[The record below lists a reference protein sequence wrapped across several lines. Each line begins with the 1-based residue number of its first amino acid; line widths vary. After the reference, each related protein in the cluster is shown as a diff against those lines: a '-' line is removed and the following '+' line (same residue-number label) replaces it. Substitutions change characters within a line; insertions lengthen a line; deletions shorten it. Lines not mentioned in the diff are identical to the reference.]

1 MKLTL
6 QRPTINR
13 VEDFARYLKD
23 RAQHPDHEANRDLIA
38 SFIDKVL
45 IVELKLLDKDQST
58 YDEVVELPDTVLSD
72 PIFQAKKAFDN
83 AFDKFL
89 EEQGLAP
96 AGTVELNNKVRELE
110 RTPEVSRPLDLDA
123 ALSKQT
129 PVVPKFEPAD
139 TTKPR
144 NGNGH
149 KVGKKRSLQDSE
161 RDSIRTFFMTKG
173 GCIED
178 DDCVAFHKGMGS
190 RLGTVPDISIF
201 QVTGFVTYLHKEVAA
216 GNITFPDMAKYLNW
230 IQSHRDLWAQY
241 NSPKYSGMR
250 STKTVS
256 PILKKLGELP
266 PA

>member
-45 IVELKLLDKDQST
+45 IVELKLLDKDLST

-72 PIFQAKKAFDN
+72 PIFQAKRAFDQ

-89 EEQGLAP
+89 EDQGLAP

-110 RTPEVSRPLDLDA
+110 RPVEPSRPLDFLDA
-123 ALSKQT
+123 ALTPVQT
-129 PVVPKFEPAD
+129 PVVPKI
-139 TTKPR
+139 R

-149 KVGKKRSLQDSE
+149 KVGKRRPLLDPE

-178 DDCVAFHKGMGS
+178 DDCVEFHKGMGP
-190 RLGTVPDISIF
+190 GPGAVPEVSIF
-201 QVTGFVTYLHKEVAA
+201 QVTGFVTYLHKEVAT
-216 GNITFPDMAKYLNW
+216 GNITFPDMPKYLNW

-256 PILKKLGELP
+256 PALKKLDKP
-266 PA
+266 RP